1 MADSEVLI
9 GLESTVLADSEV
21 LLGLESTTAFA
32 DIFGAPSAFIFSDED
47 FEVGADEVDAK
58 FAVFDLIDTIKA
70 PGALLCG
77 FTGWVPVEE
86 AAVDS
91 KVGVAT
97 AGAKLAPKGV
107 SGGRFEAN
115 AEVEVAVEA
124 LDPSLGLDCGQKR
137 IHSVNM
143 EKWVALL
150 SRAQVLSL

>member
-1 MADSEVLI
+1 MR
-9 GLESTVLADSEV
+9 
-21 LLGLESTTAFA
+21 FH
-32 DIFGAPSAFIFSDED
+32 
-47 FEVGADEVDAK
+47 
-58 FAVFDLIDTIKA
+58 
-70 PGALLCG
+70 CM
-77 FTGWVPVEE
+77 VPVEE